1 MPGLVAS
8 VTYLKGTNIRMAS
21 GGTEKEWERDL
32 ALDYVVQ
39 TGTFK
44 GVGFSWR
51 NGTMRSGVPSEYAQ
65 DQNRVSIN
73 YTLALF

>member
-1 MPGLVAS
+1 MNEPKS
-8 VTYLKGTNIRMAS
+8 W
-21 GGTEKEWERDL
+21 KEWERDL

-39 TGTFK
+39 SGTFK

-51 NGTMRSGVPSEYAQ
+51 NGTMRSGVPSEYSQ
-65 DQNRVSIN
+65 DQNRVSVN